1 MTHVLAVTV
10 SAVLESQLQVERE
23 QLAESFACTN
33 DVPVKA
39 VNDMMLIHN
48 TGAHFHHCILRPEET
63 LTTTSTCEN
72 TMIPGTRIHFER
84 FVKPASC

>member
-23 QLAESFACTN
+23 QLEESFACTN

-63 LTTTSTCEN
+63 LTTTNSCVKPL
-72 TMIPGTRIHFER
+72 IPGTRMHCER
-84 FVKPASC
+84 FVEPASG